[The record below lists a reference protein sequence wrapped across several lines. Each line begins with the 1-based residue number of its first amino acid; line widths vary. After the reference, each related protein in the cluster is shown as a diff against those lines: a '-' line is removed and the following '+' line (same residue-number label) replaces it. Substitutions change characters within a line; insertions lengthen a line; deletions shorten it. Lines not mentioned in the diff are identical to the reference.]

1 MCGLRETAISFR
13 RWKSPSKPNGASYL
27 EALFNFG
34 GVAIPIESRYAC
46 CATVTEVPEG
56 VAPMRREEV
65 RARIEEIGIIPAVRL
80 SSAEDALF
88 AAEAVSR
95 GGIPIVEIE
104 MTVPGAI
111 EVIAHLVKHA
121 PKMIVGA
128 GDVFDSEVARQCLD
142 AGAKFLTSPGLDMKI
157 VEFALGASVVVLP
170 GALTPTEV
178 TSAWKAGAD
187 FVKVFPCSQVGGDS
201 YIRALKAPFPH
212 LPLVASGG
220 VNQQTAANF
229 ILAGAAALGIGGELI
244 PKDAIR
250 LRQAERIFTLAHRF
264 VKFVNAA
271 RAQIAWHRPPIADP
285 VKRA

>member
-1 MCGLRETAISFR
+1 M
-13 RWKSPSKPNGASYL
+13 K
-27 EALFNFG
+27 
-34 GVAIPIESRYAC
+34 
-46 CATVTEVPEG
+46 
-56 VAPMRREEV
+56 REEV
-65 RARIEEIGIIPAVRL
+65 HARIEEIGIIPAIRL

-88 AAEAVSR
+88 ATEAVAR

-111 EVIAHLVKHA
+111 AVIAHLVKHA

-128 GDVFDSEVARQCLD
+128 GDVFDSDIARQCLD
-142 AGAKFLTSPGLDMKI
+142 AGAQFLTSPGLDMKI

-178 TSAWKAGAD
+178 TRAWKAGAD
-187 FVKVFPCSQVGGDS
+187 FVKVFPCAQVGGDS
-201 YIRALKAPFPH
+201 YIRALKGPFH
-212 LPLVASGG
+212 NVPLVASGG
-220 VNQQTAANF
+220 VNQHTAANF

-264 VKFVNAA
+264 AKFVNDA
-271 RAQIAWHRPPIADP
+271 RELLPPKVPSSKPA
-285 VKRA
+285 

>member
-1 MCGLRETAISFR
+1 MKRD
-13 RWKSPSKPNGASYL
+13 
-27 EALFNFG
+27 
-34 GVAIPIESRYAC
+34 
-46 CATVTEVPEG
+46 EVHS
-56 VAPMRREEV
+56 
-65 RARIEEIGIIPAVRL
+65 RIEAIGIIPAVRL

-111 EVIAHLVKHA
+111 ALIAHLVKHA

-128 GDVFDSEVARQCLD
+128 GDVFDSDIARQCLD
-142 AGAKFLTSPGLDMKI
+142 AGAQFLTSPGLDMKI

-178 TSAWKAGAD
+178 TRAWKAGAD
-187 FVKVFPCSQVGGDS
+187 FVKVFPCAQVGGDT
-201 YIRALKAPFPH
+201 YIRALKAPFPN
-212 LPLVASGG
+212 LPLIASGG
-220 VNQQTAANF
+220 VNQHTAANF

-250 LRQAERIFTLAHRF
+250 LRQSERIFTLAHRF
-264 VKFVNAA
+264 SKFVASA
-271 RAQIAWHRPPIADP
+271 RAQLAPTPA
-285 VKRA
+285 RAK